1 MESVCLVVV
10 TYNRL
15 NELKRLMNYVNQQSK
30 KVDKIIVVNNGSTDG
45 TNEWINSQNYI
56 YQIIQENKGSAGGFY
71 IGLVKALEF
80 GFEYVWIMDDDGYP
94 EENNLFELWKH
105 RKADEIIASV
115 CISDEDKETLSFP
128 YTDKKTGRKF
138 EKYSELKLHF
148 NDLIKDWASP
158 YNSLLI
164 SKNILSNNG
173 LPNPKLFIWGD
184 EVEYFFRLKKMGVKF
199 NTALKS
205 IQYHPINRQK
215 FTSYR
220 GSKYYDNKIDWRAY
234 CYFRNQAFISRNDFK
249 FFGIRTLLK
258 NVIFR
263 LKKDG
268 IFLGLKNS
276 LLIIKAHFHGVF
288 GILNKKLPF

>member
-1 MESVCLVVV
+1 MEKVCLVVV

-15 NELKRLMNYVNQQSK
+15 NELKRLISHVNQQSK

-71 IGLVKALEF
+71 TGLVKALEF

-128 YTDKKTGRKF
+128 YTEKNTGKKF
-138 EKYSELKLHF
+138 EKYSELSLHF
-148 NDLIKDWASP
+148 NELINDWASP

-164 SKNILSNNG
+164 PQTILSNNG

-184 EVEYFFRLKKMGVKF
+184 EVEYFLRLKKSGVKF

-205 IQYHPINRQK
+205 IHYHPINRQK
-215 FTSYR
+215 FTSFKGFNYF
-220 GSKYYDNKIDWRAY
+220 DNKIDWRAY
-234 CYFRNQAFISRNDFK
+234 CYFRNRAFISRNDFK
-249 FFGIRTLLK
+249 FFGIRTVLK

-268 IFLGLKNS
+268 IFIGLKNS

-288 GILNKKLPF
+288 GILSKKLPF